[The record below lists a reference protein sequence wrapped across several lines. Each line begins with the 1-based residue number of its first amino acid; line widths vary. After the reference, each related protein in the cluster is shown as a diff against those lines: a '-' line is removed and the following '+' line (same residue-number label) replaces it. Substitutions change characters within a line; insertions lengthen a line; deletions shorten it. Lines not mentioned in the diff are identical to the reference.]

1 MINGKE
7 INLLNVH
14 NLRQLKYCPPHF
26 TQVIVPSDRHR
37 LSKKDFQDWLFE
49 NLQGRFYI
57 GDIDVN
63 YANESSERNF
73 RRDTLIAFEVAEEA
87 SYFSL
92 ILPNLT
98 KPA

>member
-14 NLRQLKYCPPHF
+14 GMRQLKFCPPHF
-26 TQVIVPSDRHR
+26 TQIIISSEVSK
-37 LSKKDFQDWLFE
+37 LSIKEFKDWLYE

-57 GDIDVN
+57 GHIDTP
-63 YANESSERNF
+63 RNPDTRLF
-73 RRDTLIAFEVAEEA
+73 SRDTVIAFEIAEEA

-92 ILPNLT
+92 ILPNLSRNT
-98 KPA
+98 